1 MSRVTHSMSI
11 RSCDTSWPTP
21 VRITTGISVPSSIC
35 SARLASPT
43 VFRCMASGTRDRR
56 WRSAFTSDPIERTTP
71 PQLQETEERLIER
84 IGQEAWDRL
93 GRYDDACEA
102 GDPGQPSH
110 YLGMLGIVSS
120 HQRQGFGKALVA
132 ATKELARCS
141 ADSRGILLNTET
153 EKNIPYYGKLGFRVV
168 GEADADHVH
177 TWSMFWSCE

>member
-1 MSRVTHSMSI
+1 MSCVTHSMSI
-11 RSCDTSWPTP
+11 RSCDTSWTTP

-43 VFRCMASGTRDRR
+43 VFRCMASGK
-56 WRSAFTSDPIERTTP
+56 
-71 PQLQETEERLIER
+71 
-84 IGQEAWDRL
+84 RL
-93 GRYDDACEA
+93 GTASVVTTMPAKREI
-102 GDPGQPSH
+102 P
-110 YLGMLGIVSS
+110 VSRRTIWVCWAS
-120 HQRQGFGKALVA
+120 CHPISDRGFGKALVA

-153 EKNIPYYGKLGFRVV
+153 EKNIPYYEKLGFRVV